1 MIARNV
7 NFAGRES
14 KIIDWYENVPKAID
28 YYDRGDGITRLNGQM
43 VSDFKVTSLDAVMTS
58 QSNRQIK
65 VRPTKNKK

>member
-28 YYDRGDGITRLNGQM
+28 Y
-43 VSDFKVTSLDAVMTS
+43 VSDNMSGRCFGNCAYDVY
-58 QSNRQIK
+58 
-65 VRPTKNKK
+65 

>member
-43 VSDFKVTSLDAVMTS
+43 VSDFKVESDREEL
-58 QSNRQIK
+58 
-65 VRPTKNKK
+65 